1 MKQQPIA
8 KKHFITDLITAI
20 DEDIQD
26 GNEDHVYKLFNVM
39 LGFTPNQEILT
50 DYITGELNRWNYQK
64 PKHTKA

>member
-1 MKQQPIA
+1 MSVEQITKSQI

-20 DEDIQD
+20 DEDLQD

-50 DYITGELNRWNYQK
+50 DYITGELNQNG
-64 PKHTKA
+64 

>member
-1 MKQQPIA
+1 MSIKLSQPTA

-20 DEDIQD
+20 DEDLQD

-50 DYITGELNRWNYQK
+50 DYITGELNR
-64 PKHTKA
+64 

>member
-1 MKQQPIA
+1 MSVELSKLTA

-20 DEDIQD
+20 DEDLQD

-50 DYITGELNRWNYQK
+50 DYITGELNQNG
-64 PKHTKA
+64 

>member
-50 DYITGELNRWNYQK
+50 DYITGELNR
-64 PKHTKA
+64 